1 MVPGRLTRESE
12 KRAHNLTRVRPHG
25 LSVRNSCL
33 FHGKLPRIVGMMNR
47 LNRFLIIAL
56 FGLLTISANAQS
68 AGDSNPAD
76 TSKSSGQREKKV
88 AAGENETKRLLLLM
102 DKDANGKVSKQEFM
116 DFMEAEFA
124 RLDKNHDGEL
134 DVKELTQMQIRFRTP
149 SRR

>member
-1 MVPGRLTRESE
+1 
-12 KRAHNLTRVRPHG
+12 
-25 LSVRNSCL
+25 
-33 FHGKLPRIVGMMNR
+33 MMNR